1 MKRDCASSGLAGPCK
16 KIGSVHLIDKPERW
30 FAPAKLNLFLHVIG
44 RRKDGYHQLQTLFQL
59 LDKGDALQF
68 ESLSGG
74 ELQLEVRNNTTGQR
88 LPLENNLVLQAA
100 RLLRKHA
107 NTPALGA
114 RIAIDKHIPICGGL
128 AGGSSDAATTLI
140 ALNKCWRLNLSQ
152 AELQS
157 IGLRL
162 GADVPLFL
170 EGRSAWAEGIG
181 EQLQPVTLQPRW
193 FLVVTPNCEV
203 STAEIFGHENL
214 TRNSPAIKMADF
226 LSGGSRNDCEPVT
239 CELYPEVA
247 QALAWLAQFGRAEM
261 TGTGASVFVSF
272 ASEAHAQAVLSK
284 VPPRWRGFVAR
295 GINSLEPGR
304 YPT

>member
-1 MKRDCASSGLAGPCK
+1 MT
-16 KIGSVHLIDKPERW
+16 DKPERW
-30 FAPAKLNLFLHVIG
+30 FAPAKLNLFLHVLG

-68 ESLSGG
+68 EPLSSG
-74 ELQLEVRNNTTGQR
+74 ELQLEVRSNTTGQR

-100 RLLRKHA
+100 RLLRKNA

-114 RIAIDKHIPICGGL
+114 RIAIDKRIPICGGL

-157 IGLRL
+157 IGLQL

-170 EGRSAWAEGIG
+170 EGRSAWAEGVG
-181 EQLQPVTLQPRW
+181 EQLQPVTLQSRW
-193 FLVVTPNCEV
+193 FLVVTPNCAV

-247 QALAWLAQFGRAEM
+247 QALAWLAQFGHAAM

-272 ASEAHAQAVLSK
+272 ASEANAQAVLSK
-284 VPPRWRGFVAR
+284 VPPRWRAFVAR
-295 GINSLEPGR
+295 GVNSLEPGR